1 MVSTMPA
8 YNTANR
14 IYRLLLLALVFMPT
28 ATFAES
34 FSVQSAE
41 ITKIGN
47 GYALDAQL
55 NYPLTARV
63 EEAIDNGVPITFLQQ
78 MELIHSLPLLG
89 KYWQWQQTLWQS
101 ELRYQLR
108 YHALTRQ
115 YVLLSLDTREHRN
128 FPSLTSALD
137 ALGQV
142 NNFSLPPE
150 YLTDTD
156 GLILQL
162 RTSLD
167 LYALP
172 TPMRPGALISSKWD
186 LTSPWVA
193 ATWH

>member
-1 MVSTMPA
+1 MVSIMPA
-8 YNTANR
+8 YNIAKH
-14 IYRLLLLALVFMPT
+14 IHRLLLLALILMPI

-47 GYALDAQL
+47 GYALDAKL
-55 NYPLTARV
+55 SYPLTARV

-78 MELIHSLPLLG
+78 MELIHSVPLLG
-89 KYWQWQQTLWQS
+89 KYWQWQETLWLS
-101 ELRYQLR
+101 ELRYELR

-128 FPSLTSALD
+128 FPNLTSALD
-137 ALGQV
+137 ALGQIS
-142 NNFSLPPE
+142 NFSLPPE